1 MKNKKKIII
10 ISILFVIVI
19 WISFFCVDSA
29 RVINEKEPIFCINV
43 NEKGDG
49 EHYIGLGYS
58 FYVYQHPLT
67 EKKEYS
73 ESIFGIEIKN
83 TFTN

>member
-10 ISILFVIVI
+10 ISILLVIVI
-19 WISFFCVDSA
+19 WLTFFCVDSA

-58 FYVYQHPLT
+58 FYVYQHPIT
-67 EKKEYS
+67 GKKEYS
-73 ESIFGIEIKN
+73 GYLFGIEIN
-83 TFTN
+83 NNFTN